1 MIEEWGRDKMKATL
15 VEDHIEVT
23 HCFDVKEAI
32 KTIPGRRWD
41 PKKKVWILPAT
52 LEAIDHLKY
61 IPGNVDISIKNK
73 YEELKRLREKTTNIK
88 LAEEVKPIEPMP
100 IKVKPFQ
107 HQVKAYNL
115 ALLNPNF
122 ALLMEM
128 GTGKSLTSVAI
139 AARRYLRGEVKK
151 LLIVAPTSVCPVWP
165 KEFLAAK
172 IMYKI
177 AVLEGPIQRRIKELE
192 NLSQWTDFLQVAVI
206 NYEATW
212 RMIDALLA
220 WKPDMVI
227 ADESQRIKNPTA
239 QQSKAMHK
247 LGKIAKYKL
256 ILSGTPVQNT
266 PLDFFSQYKF
276 LDDSI
281 FGTSYYAFRAR
292 YAIMGGYGGKQVI
305 GYNRLDELIQKAHS
319 IAFRVTKEEA
329 LDLPEQVDE
338 FRYCELEPKAKRIYE
353 EIKKDSYTELE
364 NGEITVR
371 NVLTRL
377 LRLQQITGGYV
388 NTDDGIQKQVSKAK
402 LETLKE
408 IVEDIVETGKKVVIF
423 ARFIPEIHA
432 ILKMLQEMQIGYSF
446 ITGEVPINERGKKVK
461 QFQEDPDC
469 KVFIAQIQ
477 TAGLG
482 ITLHAADTAIFYS
495 VDFSYANYEQARAR
509 IHRIGQRNNCTYIHL
524 LAKNTVDEHVM
535 KALQKKE
542 DMAKMVVDNWR
553 MYFE

>member
-1 MIEEWGRDKMKATL
+1 MKAILT
-15 VEDHIEVT
+15 EDHIEVSD
-23 HCFDVKEAI
+23 CYYEKEQI
-32 KTIPGRRWD
+32 KAIPGRQWD
-41 PKKKVWILPAT
+41 PKRKVWVLPTT
-52 LEAIDHLKY
+52 LDAIEHLKHITSNIDKKIIDKY
-61 IPGNVDISIKNK
+61 I
-73 YEELKRLREKTTNIK
+73 ELKQIQDEITKIK
-88 LAEEVKPIEPMP
+88 LADEVKPVEPMP
-100 IKVKPFQ
+100 IKLKPFQ
-107 HQVKAYNL
+107 HQIKAYNL
-115 ALLNPNF
+115 ALINSNL
-122 ALLMEM
+122 ALLAEM

-139 AARRYLRGEVKK
+139 AARRYQRGEIKR

-165 KEFLAAK
+165 EEFLAAE

-177 AVLEGPIQRRIKELE
+177 AVLEGSIQQRIKKLE
-192 NLSQWTDFLQVAVI
+192 SLSQWTDFLQVAVI

-220 WKPDMVI
+220 WKPDMII

-247 LGKIAKYKL
+247 LGKITKYKL
-256 ILSGTPVQNT
+256 ILTGTPVQNA

-276 LDDSI
+276 LDDKI

-292 YAIMGGYGGKQVI
+292 YAVMGGYGGHEIIRYQ
-305 GYNRLDELIQKAHS
+305 NLDELIQKAHS
-319 IAFRVTKEEA
+319 IAFRVKKEEA

-338 FRYCELEPKAKRIYE
+338 YRYCELEPKARRIYE
-353 EIKKDSYTELE
+353 EIKEDSYTELG
-364 NGEITVR
+364 NSEITVR

-388 NTDDGIQKQVSKAK
+388 NTDDATQKQVSKAK
-402 LETLKE
+402 LDALKE
-408 IVEDIVETGKKVVIF
+408 IVSDITEAGKKVVIF
-423 ARFIPEIHA
+423 ARFVAEIEA
-432 ILKMLQEMQIGYSF
+432 IRQMMNELKIQYSW
-446 ITGEVPINERGKKVK
+446 IAGEVPIKERGEKVR
-461 QFQEDPDC
+461 QFQEEPNC

-482 ITLHAADTAIFYS
+482 ITLHAANTAIFYS
-495 VDFSYANYEQARAR
+495 VDFNYANYEQARAR
-509 IHRIGQRNNCTYIHL
+509 IHRIGQKNNCTYIHL

-553 MYFE
+553 MFFE

>member
-1 MIEEWGRDKMKATL
+1 MKATL
-15 VEDHIEVT
+15 AGNYIEVRD
-23 HCFDVKEAI
+23 CYFEKDII
-32 KTIPGRRWD
+32 KTVPGRRWD
-41 PKKKVWILPAT
+41 PKKKTWILPVT
-52 LEAIDHLKY
+52 IEAIERLKMIPGYIDVNIQNKY
-61 IPGNVDISIKNK
+61 I
-73 YEELKRLREKTTNIK
+73 ELKQLKSKTTTIK
-88 LAEEVKPIEPMP
+88 LAEKVEPIEPMP
-100 IKVKPFQ
+100 IKIKPFQ
-107 HQVKAYNL
+107 HQIKAYNL
-115 ALLNPNF
+115 ALINSNF

-139 AARRYLRGEVKK
+139 ASRRFLRGEIKK

-165 KEFLAAK
+165 KEFEAATIPYEVK
-172 IMYKI
+172 
-177 AVLEGPIQRRIKELE
+177 VLEGAIEKRIQMLDSFKAEGLWI
-192 NLSQWTDFLQVAVI
+192 AVI

-227 ADESQRIKNPTA
+227 ADESQRIKNPSA

-256 ILSGTPVQNT
+256 ILSGTPVQNA

-292 YAIMGGYGGKQVI
+292 YAIMGGYGGHQVI

-319 IAFRVTKEEA
+319 IAFRITKEEA
-329 LDLPEQVDE
+329 LDLPEQIDE
-338 FRYCELEPKAKRIYE
+338 IRYCELEPKAAKLYKTIKE
-353 EIKKDSYTELE
+353 ESYAELE
-364 NGEITVR
+364 AEQEITTR
-371 NVLTRL
+371 NILTKL

-388 NTDDGIQKQVSKAK
+388 NTDDGTQKQVSKAK
-402 LETLKE
+402 LEALKE
-408 IVEDIVETGKKVVIF
+408 IVADIVEAGKKVVIF
-423 ARFIPEIHA
+423 ARFLPEIQA
-432 ILKMLQEMQIGYSF
+432 IRELMNELDIQYSW
-446 ITGEVPINERGKKVK
+446 IAGEVPIKERGEKVS
-461 QFQEDPDC
+461 QFQEDPNC

-482 ITLHAADTAIFYS
+482 ITLHAANTAIFYS
-495 VDFSYANYEQARAR
+495 LDFSYANYEQARAR
-509 IHRIGQRNNCTYIHL
+509 IHRIGQKNNCTYIHL

-553 MYFE
+553 IYLK

>member
-1 MIEEWGRDKMKATL
+1 MKAIL
-15 VEDHIEVT
+15 AEDHIEVSD
-23 HCFDVKEAI
+23 CYWEKEQI
-32 KTIPGRRWD
+32 KTIPGRQWD
-41 PKKKVWILPAT
+41 PKRKVWILPAT
-52 LEAIDHLKY
+52 LEAIDHLKH
-61 IPGNVDISIKNK
+61 ITNNIDKKIIDK
-73 YEELKRLREKTTNIK
+73 YVELKQIQDEITKIK
-88 LAEEVKPIEPMP
+88 LADEVKPIEPMP
-100 IKVKPFQ
+100 IRLKPFQ
-107 HQVKAYNL
+107 HQIKAYNL
-115 ALLNPNF
+115 SLINPNF

-139 AARRYLRGEVKK
+139 AARRYQRGEIKR

-165 KEFLAAK
+165 EEFLAAE

-177 AVLEGPIQRRIKELE
+177 AVLEGPIQQRIKKLE
-192 NLSQWTDFLQVAVI
+192 SLSQWTDFLQVAVI

-212 RMIDALLA
+212 RMIDTLLA

-227 ADESQRIKNPTA
+227 ADESQRIKNPSA

-256 ILSGTPVQNT
+256 ILTGTPVQNA

-276 LDDSI
+276 LNDKI

-292 YAIMGGYGGKQVI
+292 YAVMGGYGGHEVI
-305 GYNRLDELIQKAHS
+305 KYQNLDELIQKAHS
-319 IAFRVTKEEA
+319 IAFRVKKEEA
-329 LDLPEQVDE
+329 LDLPDQVDE
-338 FRYCELEPKAKRIYE
+338 YMYCELEPKARRIYE
-353 EIKKDSYTELE
+353 EIKEDSYTELE
-364 NGEITVR
+364 NSEITVR

-388 NTDDGIQKQVSKAK
+388 NTDDATQKQVSRAK
-402 LETLKE
+402 LEMLKE
-408 IVEDIVETGKKVVIF
+408 IVSDIVEADKKVVIF
-423 ARFIPEIHA
+423 ARFVAEIEA
-432 ILKMLQEMQIGYSF
+432 IKKLMDELKIQYSW
-446 ITGEVPINERGKKVK
+446 IAGEVPIKERGEKVK
-461 QFQEDPDC
+461 IFQEDPDC

-482 ITLHAADTAIFYS
+482 ITLHAADTAVFYS
-495 VDFSYANYEQARAR
+495 VDFNYANYEQARAR
-509 IHRIGQRNNCTYIHL
+509 IHRIGQKNNCTYIHL

-553 MYFE
+553 IFFE

>member
-1 MIEEWGRDKMKATL
+1 LKAIL
-15 VEDHIEVT
+15 AEDHIEVSD
-23 HCFDVKEAI
+23 CYYEKEMI
-32 KTIPGRRWD
+32 KNIPGRQWD
-41 PKKKVWILPAT
+41 PKRKVWVLPTT
-52 LEAIDHLKY
+52 LDVIEHLKHITSNIDKKIIDKY
-61 IPGNVDISIKNK
+61 I
-73 YEELKRLREKTTNIK
+73 ELKQIQDEITKIK
-88 LAEEVKPIEPMP
+88 LADEVEPIEPMP
-100 IKVKPFQ
+100 IKVKPFK
-107 HQVKAYNL
+107 HQIKAYNL
-115 ALLNPNF
+115 SLINPNF

-139 AARRYLRGEVKK
+139 AARRYQRGEIKR

-165 KEFLAAK
+165 KEFEAAK

-177 AVLEGPIQRRIKELE
+177 AVLEGPIQQRIKKLE
-192 NLSQWTDFLQVAVI
+192 SLSQWTDFLQVAVI

-212 RMIDALLA
+212 RMIDVLLA

-227 ADESQRIKNPTA
+227 ADESQRIKNPSA

-256 ILSGTPVQNT
+256 ILTGTPVQNA

-292 YAIMGGYGGKQVI
+292 YAVMGGYGGHEIIRYQ
-305 GYNRLDELIQKAHS
+305 NLDELIQKAHS
-319 IAFRVTKEEA
+319 IAFRVKKEEA
-329 LDLPEQVDE
+329 LDLPDQIDE
-338 FRYCELEPKAKRIYE
+338 YMYCELEPKARRIYE
-353 EIKKDSYTELE
+353 EIKEDSYTELE
-364 NGEITVR
+364 NSEITVR

-388 NTDDGIQKQVSKAK
+388 NTDDATQKQVSRAK
-402 LETLKE
+402 LEMLKE
-408 IVEDIVETGKKVVIF
+408 IVSDIVEASKKVVIF
-423 ARFIPEIHA
+423 ARFVAEIEA
-432 ILKMLQEMQIGYSF
+432 IRKLMDELKIQYSW
-446 ITGEVPINERGKKVK
+446 IAGEVPVKERGEKVR
-461 QFQEDPDC
+461 QFQEDPNC
-469 KVFIAQIQ
+469 TVFIAQIQ

-495 VDFSYANYEQARAR
+495 VDFNYANYEQARAR
-509 IHRIGQRNNCTYIHL
+509 IHRIGQKNNCTYIHL

-553 MYFE
+553 IYLK